1 MSKNKKLSSI
11 LAESY
16 TVYFEF
22 IGIIIS
28 WLLIAYLFF
37 NDFWKIIGI
46 IISWLLIAYLFF
58 NAFWTIIVIIIG
70 VFHASYRAYQH
81 VKNNN

>member
-1 MSKNKKLSSI
+1 MSKKKKLSSI

-16 TVYFEF
+16 SVYFEF

-28 WLLIAYLFF
+28 WLLIAYLLF
-37 NDFWKIIGI
+37 NDFLKIV
-46 IISWLLIAYLFF
+46 
-58 NAFWTIIVIIIG
+58 VIIIG

>member
-16 TVYFEF
+16 SVYFEF

-37 NDFWKIIGI
+37 NDFWKII
-46 IISWLLIAYLFF
+46 
-58 NAFWTIIVIIIG
+58 VIIIG

>member
-1 MSKNKKLSSI
+1 MSKKKKLSSI

-16 TVYFEF
+16 AVYFEF

-28 WLLIAYLFF
+28 WLLIAYFLF
-37 NDFWKIIGI
+37 NDFWKIFI
-46 IISWLLIAYLFF
+46 II
-58 NAFWTIIVIIIG
+58 TG

>member
-1 MSKNKKLSSI
+1 MSKKSKLSSI

-16 TVYFEF
+16 SVYFEF
-22 IGIIIS
+22 LGIIIS
-28 WLLIAYLFF
+28 WLLIAYFLIS
-37 NDFWKIIGI
+37 DFWKISAI
-46 IISWLLIAYLFF
+46 IL
-58 NAFWTIIVIIIG
+58 G

>member
-1 MSKNKKLSSI
+1 MSKKKKLSSI

-16 TVYFEF
+16 SVYFEF

-28 WLLIAYLFF
+28 WLLIAYFLF
-37 NDFWKIIGI
+37 NDFWII
-46 IISWLLIAYLFF
+46 FV
-58 NAFWTIIVIIIG
+58 IIVG

>member
-1 MSKNKKLSSI
+1 MSKKKKLSSI

-37 NDFWKIIGI
+37 NDFWKII
-46 IISWLLIAYLFF
+46 
-58 NAFWTIIVIIIG
+58 VIIIG
-70 VFHASYRAYQH
+70 VFHAPYRAYQH

>member
-1 MSKNKKLSSI
+1 MSKKKKLSSI

-37 NDFWKIIGI
+37 NDFWKII
-46 IISWLLIAYLFF
+46 
-58 NAFWTIIVIIIG
+58 VIIIG
-70 VFHASYRAYQH
+70 VFHASCSAYQR

>member
-11 LAESY
+11 IAESY
-16 TVYFEF
+16 SLYFEF
-22 IGIIIS
+22 LGIIIS
-28 WLLIAYLFF
+28 WLLIAYFLF
-37 NDFWKIIGI
+37 NNFWKI
-46 IISWLLIAYLFF
+46 F
-58 NAFWTIIVIIIG
+58 VIIIG

>member
-37 NDFWKIIGI
+37 KDFWK
-46 IISWLLIAYLFF
+46 
-58 NAFWTIIVIIIG
+58 IIVIIIG
-70 VFHASYRAYQH
+70 VFHASYRAFRH

>member
-1 MSKNKKLSSI
+1 MSKKKKLSSI

-37 NDFWKIIGI
+37 NDFWKI
-46 IISWLLIAYLFF
+46 F
-58 NAFWTIIVIIIG
+58 VIIIG

>member
-1 MSKNKKLSSI
+1 MSKKKKLSSI

-16 TVYFEF
+16 SVYFQF

-28 WLLIAYLFF
+28 WLLIAYFLL
-37 NDFWKIIGI
+37 NDFWKI
-46 IISWLLIAYLFF
+46 F
-58 NAFWTIIVIIIG
+58 VIIFG
-70 VFHASYRAYQH
+70 VLHASYRAYQH

>member
-28 WLLIAYLFF
+28 WLLIAYLLF
-37 NDFWKIIGI
+37 NDFWKIII
-46 IISWLLIAYLFF
+46 
-58 NAFWTIIVIIIG
+58 IIIG
-70 VFHASYRAYQH
+70 VFHASHRAYQH

>member
-1 MSKNKKLSSI
+1 MSKKKKLSSI

-28 WLLIAYLFF
+28 WLLIAYLLF
-37 NDFWKIIGI
+37 NDFWK
-46 IISWLLIAYLFF
+46 
-58 NAFWTIIVIIIG
+58 IIVIIIG
-70 VFHASYRAYQH
+70 VFHVSYRAYQH

>member
-1 MSKNKKLSSI
+1 MVLNFQEDVTLLLMNKKKKLSSI

-16 TVYFEF
+16 SVYFEF

-28 WLLIAYLFF
+28 WLLIAYLLF
-37 NDFWKIIGI
+37 NDFWK
-46 IISWLLIAYLFF
+46 
-58 NAFWTIIVIIIG
+58 IIVIIIG